1 MDESFNLPW
10 VELML
15 IVGYGMP
22 CLKVIE
28 LAAQYFATWFLV
40 SFTSST
46 DKMPPFQIVAQCL
59 FRCFQTGF
67 APSIEMKEPDVYE
80 FIAFI

>member
-28 LAAQYFATWFLV
+28 VRFLSV
-40 SFTSST
+40 W
-46 DKMPPFQIVAQCL
+46 Q
-59 FRCFQTGF
+59 
-67 APSIEMKEPDVYE
+67 
-80 FIAFI
+80 